1 MAEEKRKVQVG
12 AAAVTVMNVGDLRF
26 SLADEMALPES
37 VWRPAG
43 YADVFEGSLPFP
55 SQCMHIAAP
64 GMSLI
69 VDASVFDVATA
80 AEMVDPGY
88 VPPPGM
94 LDQLAG
100 AGVRPEDVRQVVIT
114 HAHWDHFNGAT
125 LERDGRMEPAFPNAR
140 HYLGRADWE
149 HPDTQAALADAGS
162 LESRTLG
169 VLRERGLLDL
179 VEEDRDLGGGVRII
193 AAPGES
199 PGHQIVRVES
209 QGQVLYCLGDL
220 YHHPVEVER
229 PDWMATWAD
238 REATPASR
246 RALTQAALAENALLL
261 AAHISGVGRLQRTA
275 AGVRWVDQQ

>member
-1 MAEEKRKVQVG
+1 
-12 AAAVTVMNVGDLRF
+12 
-26 SLADEMALPES
+26 
-37 VWRPAG
+37 
-43 YADVFEGSLPFP
+43 
-55 SQCMHIAAP
+55 
-64 GMSLI
+64 
-69 VDASVFDVATA
+69 
-80 AEMVDPGY
+80 
-88 VPPPGM
+88 
-94 LDQLAG
+94 
-100 AGVRPEDVRQVVIT
+100 
-114 HAHWDHFNGAT
+114 
-125 LERDGRMEPAFPNAR
+125 MEPAFPNAR

-275 AGVRWVDQQ
+275 AGVWWVDQQ